1 MNMELNHYVLMPTD
15 NLTEQEIKDLIV
27 KFNLDESIND
37 LKRYYATPTTWEI
50 INQSRKETRHTQFL
64 AWFFRNKDFN
74 ADPNA
79 GPIKKLIVLLLKW
92 ANMQESAYFDEDLAN
107 SIYSQS
113 LDILSYNVIAEFP
126 ISIEQKSLDTPAYG
140 EGDIDIF
147 IRCEAKV
154 NDVVRN
160 INIAIENKIGAPE
173 TSKCFNKEGK
183 RLESPNKDNTGTI
196 LYQTEAYYQYIT
208 EKYKDNINLFVFL
221 KPTDC
226 NLEDIERAECK
237 CDKYIQINYQEL
249 LDNIIQPVS
258 DQKDI
263 SVENMYRLKDYIK
276 TLGKPAETGDDKDN
290 DTNKNIIIMAMEQ
303 KERELLTTFFKNNED
318 LIRAAINALGDEEL
332 SKSMAKVERKSRSKN
347 TYTINGKGSYS
358 MYEVLEKFVE
368 FRLADTSVSVD
379 DIDKEIAGYVS
390 STRVNVSDTPE
401 QLVFQEGKKL
411 HGTFTFNGRE
421 IRYTKQWSDGGSN
434 PTFTK
439 FREGVSGKYPGDFQI
454 DVIGIA

>member
-1 MNMELNHYVLMPTD
+1 MATD
-15 NLTEQEIKDLIV
+15 NLTEQDIKDLII

-37 LKRYYATPTTWEI
+37 LKRYYSTPTTWEI

-64 AWFFRNKDFN
+64 AWFFGNKDFN

-92 ANMQESAYFDEDLAN
+92 ANKQVNAAFDKELAN

-113 LDILSYNVIAEFP
+113 LSILSYDVSAESP
-126 ISIEQKSLDTPAYG
+126 IFIEPYK
-140 EGDIDIF
+140 EGYIDILVK
-147 IRCEAKV
+147 CVAKV
-154 NDVVRN
+154 NNKVKN

-173 TSKCFNKEGK
+173 TIKPFNKTK
-183 RLESPNKDNTGTI
+183 
-196 LYQTEAYYQYIT
+196 LYQTEAYHQYIT
-208 EKYKDNINLFVFL
+208 KTYNNNDDINLFVFL
-221 KPTDC
+221 KPTDRD
-226 NLEDIERAECK
+226 LEYIKQAECK
-237 CDKYIQINYQEL
+237 CDKYIQINYQEI

-276 TLGKPAETGDDKDN
+276 TLGKPAETDD

-332 SKSMAKVERKSRSKN
+332 SKSMAKLERKSRSKN
-347 TYTINGKGSYS
+347 TYNINGKGCYS

-368 FRLADTSVSVD
+368 FRLADTSVSVQ
-379 DIDKEIAGYVS
+379 DIDKEIAKFIHS
-390 STRVNVSDTPE
+390 ERVNVSDT
-401 QLVFQEGKKL
+401 QGRLVFQEGKKS
-411 HGTFTFNGRE
+411 HGTFTFNDCE

-434 PTFTK
+434 PTFTR
-439 FREGVSGKYPGDFQI
+439 FREGVSDKYPNDFKI
-454 DVIGIA
+454 DVI

>member
-1 MNMELNHYVLMPTD
+1 MTIG
-15 NLTEQEIKDLIV
+15 NLTEQDIKDLII

-37 LKRYYATPTTWEI
+37 LKRYYSTPTTWEI
-50 INQSRKETRHTQFL
+50 INQSRKETSHTQFL
-64 AWFFRNKDFN
+64 AWFFGNKDFN

-92 ANMQESAYFDEDLAN
+92 ANKQVNAAFDKELAN

-113 LDILSYNVIAEFP
+113 LSILSYDVSAESP
-126 ISIEQKSLDTPAYG
+126 IFIEPYK
-140 EGDIDIF
+140 EGYIDILVK
-147 IRCEAKV
+147 CVAKV
-154 NDVVRN
+154 NNKVRN

-173 TSKCFNKEGK
+173 TTKCFIKNDTRQSK
-183 RLESPNKDNTGTI
+183 PNKTI

-208 EKYKDNINLFVFL
+208 EKYKDDINLFVFL

-226 NLEDIERAECK
+226 NLEDVERAECK
-237 CDKYIQINYQEL
+237 CDKYIQINYQEI

-263 SVENMYRLKDYIK
+263 SVENKYRLKDYIK
-276 TLGKPAETGDDKDN
+276 TLGKPAETDD

-332 SKSMAKVERKSRSKN
+332 SKSMESFNRKTRSK
-347 TYTINGKGSYS
+347 YSINGEGCYS

-368 FRLADTSVSVD
+368 FRLTNTSDSVQ
-379 DIDKEIAGYVS
+379 DIDKEIAGFVKSKSNSNS
-390 STRVNVSDTPE
+390 SSKDAYVSDT
-401 QLVFQEGKKL
+401 QKRVIQENKKP
-411 HGTFTFNGRE
+411 HGTFTFNGRK

-434 PTFTK
+434 PTFTR
-439 FREGVSGKYPGDFQI
+439 FRQGVSGKYPNDFKI
-454 DVIGIA
+454 DVI

>member
-1 MNMELNHYVLMPTD
+1 MATD
-15 NLTEQEIKDLIV
+15 NLTEQDIKDLII

-37 LKRYYATPTTWEI
+37 LKRYYSTPTTWEI

-64 AWFFRNKDFN
+64 AWFFGNKDFN

-92 ANMQESAYFDEDLAN
+92 ANMQENAAFDEELEN

-113 LDILSYNVIAEFP
+113 LSILSYNVIAEYP
-126 ISIEQKSLDTPAYG
+126 IIIKPTSEDKPAYG
-140 EGDIDIF
+140 AGDIDIVV
-147 IRCEAKV
+147 RCVARV
-154 NDVVRN
+154 NNMVRN

-173 TSKCFNKEGK
+173 TIKPFNKTK
-183 RLESPNKDNTGTI
+183 
-196 LYQTEAYYQYIT
+196 LYQTEAYHQYIT
-208 EKYKDNINLFVFL
+208 KTYNNNDDINLFVFL
-221 KPTDC
+221 KPTDRD
-226 NLEDIERAECK
+226 LEYIKQAECK
-237 CDKYIQINYQEL
+237 CDKYIQINYQEI

-276 TLGKPAETGDDKDN
+276 TLGKPAETDD

-332 SKSMAKVERKSRSKN
+332 SKSMAKLERKSRSKN
-347 TYTINGKGSYS
+347 TYNINGKGCYS

-368 FRLADTSVSVD
+368 FRLADTSVSVQ
-379 DIDKEIAGYVS
+379 DIDKEIAKFIHS
-390 STRVNVSDTPE
+390 ERVNVSDT
-401 QLVFQEGKKL
+401 QGRLVFQEGKKS
-411 HGTFTFNGRE
+411 HGTFTFNDCE

-434 PTFTK
+434 PTFTR
-439 FREGVSGKYPGDFQI
+439 FREGVSDKYPNDFKI
-454 DVIGIA
+454 DVI

>member
-1 MNMELNHYVLMPTD
+1 MKNNKNVNIINMETN
-15 NLTEQEIKDLIV
+15 NLTEQEIKDLII

-37 LKRYYATPTTWEI
+37 LKKYYATPTTWDI

-64 AWFFRNKDFN
+64 AWFFGNKDFN

-92 ANMQESAYFDEDLAN
+92 ANMQASAEYDEALAN
-107 SIYSQS
+107 SIYSQNLS
-113 LDILSYNVIAEFP
+113 ILSYNVIAEFP
-126 ISIEQKSLDTPAYG
+126 IFIKRPSEHTPAYE
-140 EGDIDIF
+140 EGDIDIV
-147 IRCEAKV
+147 IKCTAMV
-154 NDVVRN
+154 NDVERN
-160 INIAIENKIGAPE
+160 INIVIENKIGSPE
-173 TSKCFNKEGK
+173 TIKCFDKDGK
-183 RLESPNKDNTGTI
+183 RLDKPNKNNVKTV

-208 EKYKDNINLFVFL
+208 EKYKDDINIFAFL

-226 NLEDIERAECK
+226 KLKDIKRAKCK

-276 TLGKPAETGDDKDN
+276 TLGKPAETDDDKDS

-318 LIRAAINALGDEEL
+318 LIRAAINALGIPEL
-332 SKSMAKVERKSRSKN
+332 SQSMAKVAQGGHPRRA
-347 TYTINGKGSYS
+347 YAINGNGSYS
-358 MYEVLEKFVE
+358 MYDVLEKFVE
-368 FRLADTSVSVD
+368 YRLAKSSDSVQ
-379 DIDKEIAGYVS
+379 DIDKEIKGYIGGE
-390 STRVNVSDTPE
+390 RVNVSDT
-401 QLVFQEGKKL
+401 QDIRVFQEGKKS

-421 IRYTKQWSDGGSN
+421 IRYTKQWGDGDSKSN
-434 PTFTK
+434 FCK
-439 FREGVSGKYPGDFQI
+439 FRENVSKNYTDFQI
-454 DVIGIA
+454 NVI

>member
-1 MNMELNHYVLMPTD
+1 MATD
-15 NLTEQEIKDLIV
+15 NLTEQDIKDLII

-37 LKRYYATPTTWEI
+37 LKRYYSTPTTWEI

-64 AWFFRNKDFN
+64 AWFFGNKDFN

-92 ANMQESAYFDEDLAN
+92 ANMQENAAFDEELEN

-113 LDILSYNVIAEFP
+113 LSILSYNVIAEYP
-126 ISIEQKSLDTPAYG
+126 IIIKPTSEDKPAYG
-140 EGDIDIF
+140 AGDIDIVV
-147 IRCEAKV
+147 RCVARV
-154 NDVVRN
+154 NNMVRN

-173 TSKCFNKEGK
+173 TTKCFIKNDTRQSK
-183 RLESPNKDNTGTI
+183 PNKTI

-208 EKYKDNINLFVFL
+208 EKYKDDINLFVFL
-221 KPTDC
+221 KPTDRD
-226 NLEDIERAECK
+226 LEYIKQAECK
-237 CDKYIQINYQEL
+237 CDKYIQINYQEI

-276 TLGKPAETGDDKDN
+276 TLGKPAETDD

-332 SKSMAKVERKSRSKN
+332 SKSMAKLERKSRSKN
-347 TYTINGKGSYS
+347 TYNINGKGCYS

-368 FRLADTSVSVD
+368 FRLADTSVSVQ
-379 DIDKEIAGYVS
+379 DIDKEIAKFIHS
-390 STRVNVSDTPE
+390 ERVNVSDT
-401 QLVFQEGKKL
+401 QGRLVFQEGKKS
-411 HGTFTFNGRE
+411 HGTFTFNDCE

-434 PTFTK
+434 PTFTR
-439 FREGVSGKYPGDFQI
+439 FCEGVSDKYPNDFKI
-454 DVIGIA
+454 DVI

>member
-1 MNMELNHYVLMPTD
+1 MATD
-15 NLTEQEIKDLIV
+15 NLTEQDIKDLII

-37 LKRYYATPTTWEI
+37 LKRYYSTPTTWEI
-50 INQSRKETRHTQFL
+50 ISQSRKETRHTQFL
-64 AWFFRNKDFN
+64 AWFFGNKDFN

-92 ANMQESAYFDEDLAN
+92 ANMQENAAFDEELEN

-113 LDILSYNVIAEFP
+113 LSILSYNVIAEYP
-126 ISIEQKSLDTPAYG
+126 IIIKPTSEDKPAYG
-140 EGDIDIF
+140 AGDIDIVV
-147 IRCEAKV
+147 RCVARV
-154 NDVVRN
+154 NNMVRN

-173 TSKCFNKEGK
+173 TTKCFIKNDTRQSK
-183 RLESPNKDNTGTI
+183 PNKTI

-208 EKYKDNINLFVFL
+208 EKYKDDINLFVFL
-221 KPTDC
+221 KPTDRD
-226 NLEDIERAECK
+226 LEYIKQAECK
-237 CDKYIQINYQEL
+237 CDKYIQINYQEI

-276 TLGKPAETGDDKDN
+276 TLGKPAETDD

-332 SKSMAKVERKSRSKN
+332 SKSMESFNRKTRSK
-347 TYTINGKGSYS
+347 YSINGEGCYS

-368 FRLADTSVSVD
+368 FRLADTSVSVQ
-379 DIDKEIAGYVS
+379 DIDKEIAKFIHS
-390 STRVNVSDTPE
+390 ERVNVSDT
-401 QLVFQEGKKL
+401 QGRLVFQEGKKS
-411 HGTFTFNGRE
+411 HGTFTFNDCE

-434 PTFTK
+434 PTFTR
-439 FREGVSGKYPGDFQI
+439 FREGVSDKYPNDFKI
-454 DVIGIA
+454 DVI

>member
-1 MNMELNHYVLMPTD
+1 MTIG
-15 NLTEQEIKDLIV
+15 NLTEQDIKDLII

-37 LKRYYATPTTWEI
+37 LKRYYSTPTPWEI

-64 AWFFRNKDFN
+64 AWFFGNKDFN

-92 ANMQESAYFDEDLAN
+92 ANMQENAAFDEELEN

-113 LDILSYNVIAEFP
+113 LSILSYNVIAEYP
-126 ISIEQKSLDTPAYG
+126 IIIKPTSEDKPAYG
-140 EGDIDIF
+140 AGDIDIVV
-147 IRCEAKV
+147 RCVARV
-154 NDVVRN
+154 NNMVRN

-173 TSKCFNKEGK
+173 TTKCFIKNDTRQSK
-183 RLESPNKDNTGTI
+183 PNKTI

-208 EKYKDNINLFVFL
+208 EKYKDDINLFVFL

-226 NLEDIERAECK
+226 NLEDVERAECK
-237 CDKYIQINYQEL
+237 CDKYIQINYQEI

-276 TLGKPAETGDDKDN
+276 TLGKPAETDE
-290 DTNKNIIIMAMEQ
+290 DTNKNIIIMAMNQ
-303 KERELLTTFFKNNED
+303 KERELLTIFFKNNED

-332 SKSMAKVERKSRSKN
+332 SKSMESFNRKTRSK
-347 TYTINGKGSYS
+347 YSINGEGCYS

-368 FRLADTSVSVD
+368 FRLTNTSDSVQ
-379 DIDKEIAGYVS
+379 DIDKEIDKFIRS
-390 STRVNVSDTPE
+390 ERVNVSDT
-401 QLVFQEGKKL
+401 QGRLVFQEGKKS

-434 PTFTK
+434 PTFTR
-439 FREGVSGKYPGDFQI
+439 FREGVSDKYPNDFKI
-454 DVIGIA
+454 DVI

>member
-1 MNMELNHYVLMPTD
+1 MATD
-15 NLTEQEIKDLIV
+15 NLTEQEIKDLII

-64 AWFFRNKDFN
+64 AWFFGNKDFN
-74 ADPNA
+74 ADPNI

-92 ANMQESAYFDEDLAN
+92 ANMQDSAEFDEELAN

-113 LDILSYNVIAEFP
+113 LYILSYNVIAEYP
-126 ISIEQKSLDTPAYG
+126 IFIERTSEDIPAYE
-140 EGDIDIF
+140 EGDIDIV
-147 IRCEAKV
+147 IKCVARV
-154 NDVVRN
+154 NGVVRN
-160 INIAIENKIGAPE
+160 INIAIENKIGASE
-173 TSKCFNKEGK
+173 TTKCFDRNGK
-183 RLESPNKDNTGTI
+183 KLDKPNKRNTETT

-208 EKYKDNINLFVFL
+208 EKYKDDINLFVFL

-226 NLEDIERAECK
+226 NLEDIEKAECK
-237 CDKYIQINYQEL
+237 CDKYIQINYQEV

-258 DQKDI
+258 EQKDI
-263 SVENMYRLKDYIK
+263 TVEDMYRLKDYIK
-276 TLGKPAETGDDKDN
+276 TLGKPSETDDDKDN
-290 DTNKNIIIMAMEQ
+290 DTNKHIIIMAMEQ

-347 TYTINGKGSYS
+347 AYTINKEGNYS

-368 FRLADTSVSVD
+368 FRLANSSDSVQ
-379 DIDKEIAGYVS
+379 DIDTEIGGYIS
-390 STRVNVSDTPE
+390 SKRVNVSDSKNIK
-401 QLVFQEGKKL
+401 VCQEDKKP
-411 HGTFTFNGRE
+411 HGTFTYNGRE

-439 FREGVSGKYPGDFQI
+439 FREGVSNKYSDFQI
-454 DVIGIA
+454 DVI